1 MLAFIAR
8 VKTRA
13 FLLAA
18 VAVLLTGGAVAAG
31 TAPAAIPGATHS
43 SGAQRAPGGPHGLQ
57 RVLNVAQVA
66 AAAQTCSSYAAA
78 AGWANNGS
86 LVTASAVCMAES
98 GGEASVYHCDATGR
112 DGAYPPVA
120 CAGVYDR
127 GLWQLDSAG
136 QSGTTD
142 ACAFDP
148 QCNANAAY
156 AVSGRGTNF
165 AAWSV
170 YANGGYARYAGDAR
184 EAVAAL
190 ASGTVASGV
199 LGVCLARWQ
208 YAGNAPVVTGSCGT
222 GVRQQQWSILGG
234 TIRRG
239 QLCAAPASMAA
250 NAVVWLRRCNGLT
263 WQQWAQSPTGQLRS
277 TLTGECLS
285 DPGGRRVPGAQVTVA
300 PCAADP
306 ALTWWLP

>member
-1 MLAFIAR
+1 MLAFIVR

-13 FLLAA
+13 LLLAA

-31 TAPAAIPGATHS
+31 TTPSAISGAAHS
-43 SGAQRAPGGPHGLQ
+43 SGAHRAAASPHGMQ
-57 RVLNVAQVA
+57 RVLNAAQVA
-66 AAAQTCSSYAAA
+66 AAAQTCTSYAAA

-98 GGEASVYHCDATGR
+98 GGQVSVYYCHATGH

-120 CAGVYDR
+120 CAGIYDR

-136 QSGTTD
+136 QSGTAD
-142 ACAFDP
+142 ACAFTP
-148 QCNANAAY
+148 QCNANVAY

-170 YANGGYARYAGDAR
+170 YANGGYARYVGDAQ
-184 EAVAAL
+184 EAVSAL
-190 ASGTVASGV
+190 VSGTVASGV
-199 LGVCLARWQ
+199 LGVCLARRQ

-239 QLCAAPASMAA
+239 QLCAAPASTAA
-250 NAVVWLRRCNGLT
+250 NAIVWLRWCDGLT
-263 WQQWAQSPTGQLRS
+263 WQQWTQSPTGQLRN

-285 DPGGRRVPGAQVTVA
+285 DPGGSRVPGTRVTVA

-306 ALTWWLP
+306 TLTWWLS